1 MCTTNCSHFLRCEF
15 LQNEYNCTCQPGFSG
30 LDCDINID
38 DCSSNPCV
46 NGKCVD
52 GVSRYDCDCNKGYWG
67 VNCEKKII
75 NEEGMM
81 VTDVISLKQN
91 DKRNVKKFFFVHL
104 LGRRATVFD
113 NSPSEVISLNF
124 RKWSATRALHFLLI

>member
-1 MCTTNCSHFLRCEF
+1 M
-15 LQNEYNCTCQPGFSG
+15 
-30 LDCDINID
+30 DCDINSD

-52 GVSRYDCDCNKGYWG
+52 GVNRYDCECSKGYWG

-81 VTDVISLKQN
+81 VTDVISL
-91 DKRNVKKFFFVHL
+91 FVHL
-104 LGRRATVFD
+104 LGRPAIVFHK
-113 NSPSEVISLNF
+113 SLRELISFNF
-124 RKWSATRALHFLLI
+124 RKWSATRAINFLLILRQIVLRSLHFKDITYD